1 MTPRRAAFTAPF
13 RWLIDAIDVGRHQP
27 QVVIGAVA
35 ATAVIGLLPSLPQQ
49 VMAMVGT
56 PPDFTTVLLFQA
68 LSVVFGLLVIPVLR
82 AGIYRILDGAERGQP
97 VHVGRVFEGFSDGSY
112 PRLVGVSVL
121 SMLLFFVLL
130 TVVAVLIALLIGV
143 EGATAL
149 QAWMERFVA
158 LSEQAEAGKPFTPD
172 QLPEMPPGVGVVM
185 AVLLAFLPLGLLLG
199 IASAWALVSVAL
211 RGASPVEAMVGAL
224 RAALLNAG
232 AILALALALALP
244 VLLLGGLVM
253 LVLGAAMALFSMI
266 SPALGGAV
274 MMLLMLGLGILLA
287 AITYGFVLNGWRA
300 TCDAPEAARSDPPP
314 TPPVAGFEA

>member
-35 ATAVIGLLPSLPQQ
+35 ATALIGLLPSLPQQ
-49 VMAMVGT
+49 VMVMAGST
-56 PPDFTTVLLFQA
+56 PNLATTLLFQA

-130 TVVAVLIALLIGV
+130 TVVAVLIAVLIGV

-172 QLPEMPPGVGVVM
+172 QLPEMPPGLGVVM

-266 SPALGGAV
+266 SPTLGGAV

>member
-35 ATAVIGLLPSLPQQ
+35 ATALIGLLPSLPQQ
-49 VMAMVGT
+49 VMVMAGST
-56 PPDFTTVLLFQA
+56 PNLATTLLFQA

-97 VHVGRVFEGFSDGSY
+97 VHVGQVFEGFSDGSY

-130 TVVAVLIALLIGV
+130 TVVAVLIAVLIGV

-158 LSEQAEAGKPFTPD
+158 LSEQAEAGKPFTPE
-172 QLPEMPPGVGVVM
+172 QLPEMPPGLGVVM

-314 TPPVAGFEA
+314 TAPVAGFEA